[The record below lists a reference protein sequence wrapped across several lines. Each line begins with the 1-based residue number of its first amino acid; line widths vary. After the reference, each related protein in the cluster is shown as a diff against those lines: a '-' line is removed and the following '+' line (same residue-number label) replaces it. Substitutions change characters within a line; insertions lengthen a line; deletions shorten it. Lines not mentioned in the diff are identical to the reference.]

1 MANLDL
7 ALIAKPD
14 TTLEYIIKELNH
26 NEDNLYQI
34 TVIVDD
40 NNKLMGVINHGDILR
55 ALSSGKPDKSKAS
68 EIM

>member
-1 MANLDL
+1 MASLDL

-55 ALSSGKPDKSKAS
+55 ALSSVSQTKARHLK
-68 EIM
+68 